1 MSTHKCPIHP
11 QMSNH
16 FLKGCYTFRN
26 LPQAEK
32 IDVMNSHGICHRCG
46 HNNCVAGKHP
56 FNYEDCQFIANCQIP
71 TCGMNT
77 QFSSICPR
85 VYGLDGYNH
94 FDRKYTRV
102 DLLNADAENVLPSKS
117 QPIYKN
123 SNPAVQARIVSH
135 VLCQPSWDIY
145 VMVLRRRPKYGYSST
160 LEVRYR

>member
-1 MSTHKCPIHP
+1 MSTPKCPIHP

-16 FLKGCYTFRN
+16 FLKGCYTFHN

-32 IDVMNSHGICHRCG
+32 IDVMNTHGICHQCG
-46 HNNCVAGKHP
+46 QNNCVAGKHP
-56 FNYEDCQFIANCQIP
+56 FNYDDCQFIANCQIP

-77 QFSSICPR
+77 HFSSICPR

-102 DLLNADAENVLPSKS
+102 DALNADAENFLPSKS

-123 SNPAVQARIVSH
+123 SNPMS
-135 VLCQPSWDIY
+135 DIGFEF
-145 VMVLRRRPKYGYSST
+145 L
-160 LEVRYR
+160 